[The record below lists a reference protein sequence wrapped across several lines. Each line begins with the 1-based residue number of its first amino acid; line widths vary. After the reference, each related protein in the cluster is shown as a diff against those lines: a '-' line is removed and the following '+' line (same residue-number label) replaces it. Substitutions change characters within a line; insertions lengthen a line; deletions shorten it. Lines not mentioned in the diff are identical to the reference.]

1 MHAFVIVN
9 RSGNAWRV
17 GIWRDGRRLI
27 ALLVLLWGTPRL
39 LRAQVRV
46 PSDTGPCLGCG
57 GKRQVA
63 AAAGELLTFE
73 LIPYTYNR
81 WIAREAYGQTTLH
94 TWSYNLRHGWVWDTD
109 HFPMNQLA
117 HPYSGSLFFN
127 SARSN
132 GFNFWSSA
140 PFSFAG
146 SLLWE
151 YFGETTRP
159 SINDLINTTVGG
171 ITLGETSFRLA
182 NLILD
187 RRSTGPT
194 RVVREIGAALVDPP
208 LGLSRLLSGDVGRV
222 EPNPLDRK
230 PSIMAQQIDIG
241 YQLVTQGPAQ
251 SPLTAPH
258 QTFGFYS
265 LAYGDPLRGDVEHPF
280 GAFRVA
286 GTLATGTGGTVSQ
299 LDAVGYLLTH
309 EFLQSKDA
317 NRQIQ
322 FTINYHYL
330 NTRAVLTGGQS
341 LSGLFISRFPLG
353 RSMSIRGDIGMEGYL
368 IDGVRSDYN
377 PDPTALANE
386 TARNYDYGMGGAGR
400 AALRFDWRGHQLVQA
415 SYSSTWI
422 GVLSGAARDHRYS
435 VLSGRAEIPI
445 FGPLA
450 LGGSALLYHR
460 TSRYPTHQTV
470 RARDARTQI
479 FAAVLY

>member
-1 MHAFVIVN
+1 MDVLVILN
-9 RSGNAWRV
+9 RSWKERLMSAG
-17 GIWRDGRRLI
+17 RDGRRVIGFLI
-27 ALLVLLWGTPRL
+27 MLGAVPSV
-39 LRAQVRV
+39 LRAQAKV

-57 GKRQVA
+57 GNRKFAGA
-63 AAAGELLTFE
+63 AAELITFE

-81 WIAREAYGQTTLH
+81 WIARVDYGQTTLH
-94 TWSYNLRHGWVWDTD
+94 TWSYNLSHGWVWDTD

-117 HPYSGSLFFN
+117 HPYSGNLFFN

-140 PFSFAG
+140 PFSFTG

-159 SINDLINTTVGG
+159 SINDLINTTFGG
-171 ITLGETSFRLA
+171 ITLGETTFRLA

-194 RVVREIGAALVDPP
+194 RVIREIGAALVDPP
-208 LGLSRLLSGDVGRV
+208 LGLSRLVNGDVGRV
-222 EPNPLDRK
+222 EANPLDRK
-230 PSIMAQQIDIG
+230 PSEMAQQIALG

-251 SPLTAPH
+251 SPLSAPH

-265 LAYGDPLRGDVEHPF
+265 LDYGDPLRGDVKHPF
-280 GAFRVA
+280 GAFRVT
-286 GTLATGTGGTVSQ
+286 GTLATGTPGTVSQ

-317 NRQIQ
+317 NQQ
-322 FTINYHYL
+322 LQLTLNYHYL
-330 NTRAVLTGGQS
+330 NNRAVLTGGQAV
-341 LSGLFISRFPLG
+341 SGLYIARYPLA
-353 RSMSIRGDIGMEGYL
+353 RTMAIRTELGVEGYL
-368 IDGVRSDYN
+368 INGVRSDYN

-400 AALRFDWRGHQLVQA
+400 AALRFDWRGHQLLRGTYQT
-415 SYSSTWI
+415 TWI
-422 GVLSGAARDHRYS
+422 GVLSGAARDHRYDIM
-435 VLSGRAEIPI
+435 SGRVEIPLI
-445 FGPLA
+445 GPFA
-450 LGGSALLYHR
+450 LGGSALLFHR

-470 RARDARTQI
+470 HARDARTQI
-479 FAAVLY
+479 FVAVLY